1 MNRVVLDS
9 SALLAGLFL
18 EEGAASI
25 ATVGPSIL
33 ISAVS
38 LAEVLLRAMD
48 RGVPVSETES
58 AIDRFALTVVP
69 FDATQASTAARLPR
83 AANNRDLPFEA
94 WACLALAAVRN
105 APVVTANPIVAAL
118 RVGVSIELIG

>member
-38 LAEVLLRAMD
+38 LAEVLFRAME
-48 RGVPVSETES
+48 RGVPVNASES
-58 AIDRFALTVVP
+58 AIDRFALTIVP
-69 FDATQASTAARLPR
+69 FDATQAATATRLR
-83 AANNRDLPFEA
+83 GSSNNHDVPLDA
-94 WACLALAAVRN
+94 WASLALASVRN
-105 APVVTANPIVAAL
+105 ANVVTANPMLAAV
-118 RVGVSIELIG
+118 RVGPSIELVG